1 MQLITVCAD
10 PDMISRQSPYPKVNV
25 LTNSGKTMFNMRV
38 YNKHERMAGRPR
50 EECAERAGGEE
61 ALQVAETITVLAHL
75 EEEKRRR
82 TMNGTLNTIQT
93 IWTKMASPSDII
105 TTRAIHGR
113 PMRKS

>member
-1 MQLITVCAD
+1 
-10 PDMISRQSPYPKVNV
+10 MISRQSPYPKVNV
-25 LTNSGKTMFNMRV
+25 LTNSGKTMFNM
-38 YNKHERMAGRPR
+38 HERMAGRPR

-82 TMNGTLNTIQT
+82 TRNGGIINTIQT
-93 IWTKMASPSDII
+93 IWTKMASPSSTI